1 MRIHIREASADDAEA
16 LAELATQWGY
26 PSQPEEISQ
35 RLRCMGSGRS
45 QVFVAVVCASVVG
58 WVHVSLYPTL
68 ATDNAAQILG
78 LVVHEEWRGQGI
90 GRALIQAAEAW
101 ALESDCR
108 MIYVRTRITRHDAHA
123 FYRQLGYQQVKTSL
137 TFTKPLDGEE

>member
-26 PSQPEEISQ
+26 PSQPEEILQ

-45 QVFVAVVCASVVG
+45 RVFVAVVGADVVA
-58 WVHVSLYPTL
+58 WLHVSLYPTL
-68 ATDNAAQILG
+68 ATDNAAQVLG
-78 LVVHEEWRGQGI
+78 LVVHEERRGQGI
-90 GRALIQAAEAW
+90 GRALMQTAEAW

-108 MIYVRTRITRHDAHA
+108 TMYVRTRITRHDAHA